1 MAKAKKERFVVEF
14 PLLTDKRQED
24 ILNKRM
30 EHPPRIYNQLLSKYD
45 KRYKEIK
52 KNEKISCTSN

>member
-30 EHPPRIYNQLLSKYD
+30 EIGRRIYNQLLSKYD

-52 KNEKISCTSN
+52 KNEKISI